1 MFEFFVNMLEDSPN
15 FPFCARC
22 RNSPENYPL
31 RNGWLDGRR
40 TFVAENKRICHYKP
54 TERGGCLWFDSWSSK
69 DDGYFENS
77 DEAFQLMITKQF
89 VRVDCYN
96 LTEYNMNRIID
107 IMLKYECP
115 LYDAAIDVRFD

>member
-1 MFEFFVNMLEDSPN
+1 
-15 FPFCARC
+15 
-22 RNSPENYPL
+22 
-31 RNGWLDGRR
+31 
-40 TFVAENKRICHYKP
+40 
-54 TERGGCLWFDSWSSK
+54 
-69 DDGYFENS
+69 
-77 DEAFQLMITKQF
+77 MITKQF

>member
-1 MFEFFVNMLEDSPN
+1 MNQICIDFKKEFSSW
-15 FPFCARC
+15 
-22 RNSPENYPL
+22 NSQ
-31 RNGWLDGRR
+31 
-40 TFVAENKRICHYKP
+40 
-54 TERGGCLWFDSWSSK
+54 
-69 DDGYFENS
+69 DDGYFENG

>member
-1 MFEFFVNMLEDSPN
+1 MSRDLSFWKYRKSCNVPNKNIYYELSQGRLLDCLEEIPVNQICIDFKKEFS
-15 FPFCARC
+15 
-22 RNSPENYPL
+22 
-31 RNGWLDGRR
+31 
-40 TFVAENKRICHYKP
+40 
-54 TERGGCLWFDSWSSK
+54 SWSSQ
-69 DDGYFENS
+69 DDGYFENG
-77 DEAFQLMITKQF
+77 DEAFQLMTTKQF